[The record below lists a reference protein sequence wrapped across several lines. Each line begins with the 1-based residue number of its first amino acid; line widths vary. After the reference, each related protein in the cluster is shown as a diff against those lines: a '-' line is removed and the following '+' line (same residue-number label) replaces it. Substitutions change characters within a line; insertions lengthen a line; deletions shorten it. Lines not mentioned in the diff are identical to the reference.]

1 MPSNT
6 FHSPLYTRSLQLV
19 LAAMTLFLCF
29 SAHVVADNKL
39 LKVGVVLCLTGACK
53 QTGTHALNGLMLARD
68 EINSKG
74 GILGRKVEL
83 VVQDSREAESPSHAV
98 SAYRQLRLDP
108 EISLFVGTSW
118 SIGGLALAPIAAR
131 DPVILTA
138 PSIGLEA
145 FNQAGPNIFNLWPH
159 DSVSTKALA
168 HFAIDK
174 GWRKVAIISNSHPW
188 QSELARIFREEYKA
202 LGGVETN
209 FFEIPSSDSTQL
221 RSLAAKIKLSK
232 PDVVFLTNY
241 SQLGLTGRAFKEVGL
256 ERPTMTILL
265 EDAQIEIAHGA
276 LDGIIFVGYED
287 SAQDF
292 VERYRAAFSLAP
304 DLGADTGYDIL
315 YFYKNGIERL
325 GSTDPKL
332 LQKVLLE
339 SELLGASGTIRF
351 DSKGG
356 VIKKPVF
363 KRLLGSKRV
372 PVDVSS
378 EQLR

>member
-1 MPSNT
+1 
-6 FHSPLYTRSLQLV
+6 
-19 LAAMTLFLCF
+19 
-29 SAHVVADNKL
+29 
-39 LKVGVVLCLTGACK
+39 
-53 QTGTHALNGLMLARD
+53 MLARD
-68 EINSKG
+68 EINAKG
-74 GILGRKVEL
+74 GILGRHVAL
-83 VVQDSREAESPSHAV
+83 VVQDSREVESPSHAV

-118 SIGGLALAPIAAR
+118 SIGGLAVAPIAAR

-138 PSIGLEA
+138 PTIGLEA

-168 HFAIDK
+168 QFAIDK
-174 GWRKVAIISNSHPW
+174 GWRKVAIISNSLPW
-188 QSELARIFREEYKA
+188 ESELARIFREEYKT
-202 LGGVETN
+202 LGGTETN

-265 EDAQIEIAHGA
+265 EDAQVEVANGA
-276 LDGIIFVGYED
+276 LEGIIFVEYED

-304 DLGADTGYDIL
+304 DLGSDTGYDIL
-315 YFYKNGIERL
+315 YFYKDGIERAS
-325 GSTDPKL
+325 STDPRL
-332 LQKVLLE
+332 LQAALLKT
-339 SELLGASGTIRF
+339 ELQGASGTIRF
-351 DSKGG
+351 DSEGG
-356 VIKKPVF
+356 VIKRPVF
-363 KRLLGSKRV
+363 KHLVGSKRV
-372 PVDVSS
+372 PVEVSS
-378 EQLR
+378 EAAH